1 MWKHKIQV
9 LNVITF
15 KKVRYKN
22 FLSTGQQFIEIQLD
36 RSSKTLV
43 VGENGAGKSTM
54 LDALCFGLFQR
65 AFRNIK
71 KDQMVNS
78 INEKDCVVEVEFTI
92 GQNEY
97 KIIRGIKPNIFE
109 IWCNDVMLNQD
120 AAVRDYQKHL
130 EQTILKL
137 NFRSFTQV
145 VILGNASFVPFMQLR
160 PEYRRQVVEEILDIE
175 IFSKMNLLFREKQKN
190 QDELIKQT
198 DFNYQLVDNKID
210 DKKKYIDDI
219 SNRSKDLAD
228 FKKAEL
234 NKSITDIANY
244 EEDIKRV
251 RVDIA
256 ELQKQVMDE
265 TKVNDKH
272 KKLHTMEAKLEN
284 TCNKH
289 KKDLSF
295 FQSHNDCPTC
305 QQSIDEAFKSTMMSK
320 KAEKIQELDSALG
333 QIDKEIKTNEMK
345 LDTINK
351 TMVTI
356 REKELLINRY
366 ETSIDEIK
374 KQTVRL
380 GQEIADLQ
388 DEKVSTAEQTG
399 ELNQLRE
406 RITELEKDKLDQK
419 NEMVYIDTARH
430 LMQDT
435 GIKTKIIKQYLPIM
449 NQLINRNLADMD
461 FFVNFSLDE
470 EFNETIKSRH
480 RDEFNYHSFSE
491 GEKLRI
497 DLAIL
502 FTWREIAKLKNSTN
516 TNLLILDEIFDS
528 SLDSSGTDEFMRIL
542 HTTMEKENV
551 FVISHK
557 GDTLID
563 KFPRVMKFEKYK
575 NFTRMAE

>member
-1 MWKHKIQV
+1 M
-9 LNVITF
+9 ITF
-15 KKVRYKN
+15 KRVRYKN

-175 IFSKMNLLFREKQKN
+175 IFSKMNFLLKDKVKN
-190 QDELIKQT
+190 QDELIKQADFNCQLIDSKIDSQKKHIEDLSGNNQQSIEKKQLEIKKAET
-198 DFNYQLVDNKID
+198 DIDNYQLDID
-210 DKKKYIDDI
+210 
-219 SNRSKDLAD
+219 
-228 FKKAEL
+228 
-234 NKSITDIANY
+234 
-244 EEDIKRV
+244 RV
-251 RVDIA
+251 TTEKTA
-256 ELQKQVMDE
+256 LQNEILDE
-265 TKVNDKH
+265 TKINNKY
-272 KKLHTMEAKLEN
+272 KQLHNVEAKLEN
-284 TCNKH
+284 TCSKH
-289 KKDLSF
+289 KKDLEF
-295 FQSHNDCPTC
+295 FETHNDCPTC
-305 QQSIDEAFKSTMMSK
+305 QQSIDEAFKSTM
-320 KAEKIQELDSALG
+320 
-333 QIDKEIKTNEMK
+333 IDKKKNKVVEVESAMSQLVKEITSTETRLTKIN
-345 LDTINK
+345 DTMIA
-351 TMVTI
+351 I

-366 ETSIDEIK
+366 ETSISEIK
-374 KQTVRL
+374 KYITSKQNEIDELSDDKFTTGVAT
-380 GQEIADLQ
+380 GQLTQLQ
-388 DEKVSTAEQTG
+388 EQFSDAEVVKQKYREEKTY
-399 ELNQLRE
+399 L
-406 RITELEKDKLDQK
+406 
-419 NEMVYIDTARH
+419 DTARY

-449 NQLINRNLADMD
+449 NQFINKNLADMD
-461 FFVNFSLDE
+461 FFVNFTLNE
-470 EFNETIKSRH
+470 EFKETIKSRH

-497 DLAIL
+497 DLSIL
-502 FTWREIAKLKNSTN
+502 FTWREIAKLKNSMN

-542 HTTMEKENV
+542 TNKLAKENV

-557 GDTLID
+557 GDTLLD
-563 KFPRVMKFEKYK
+563 KFPSVLKFEKYK
-575 NFTRMAE
+575 NFTRMA

>member
-1 MWKHKIQV
+1 MIV
-9 LNVITF
+9 F

-78 INEKDCVVEVEFTI
+78 INEKECVVEVEFII
-92 GQNEY
+92 GQNQY
-97 KIIRGIKPNIFE
+97 KIVRGIKPNIFE
-109 IWCNDVMLNQD
+109 IWCNGVMLNQD

-160 PEYRRQVVEEILDIE
+160 ARHRRQVVEEILDIE
-175 IFSKMNLLFREKQKN
+175 IFSKMNLMFREKVKA
-190 QDELIKQT
+190 QDELIKQSDFNSQLIEGKIDSQKKHIEDMSGNNQQLIDKKQIEIQQAQT
-198 DFNYQLVDNKID
+198 DIDNYQLDID
-210 DKKKYIDDI
+210 RV
-219 SNRSKDLAD
+219 STE
-228 FKKAEL
+228 KA
-234 NKSITDIANY
+234 A
-244 EEDIKRV
+244 
-251 RVDIA
+251 
-256 ELQKQVMDE
+256 LQNEILDE
-265 TKVNDKH
+265 TKINSKY
-272 KKLHTMEAKLEN
+272 KQLHNLEAKLEN
-284 TCNKH
+284 TCGKH
-289 KKDLSF
+289 KKDLGF
-295 FQSHNDCPTC
+295 FQTHNDCPTC
-305 QQSIDEAFKSTMMSK
+305 QQAIDEAFKSTMMSK
-320 KAEKIQELDSALG
+320 KAEKIQELEGALG
-333 QIDKEIKTNEMK
+333 QIEKDITSTETRLSKINEI
-345 LDTINK
+345 
-351 TMVTI
+351 MVII

-366 ETSIDEIK
+366 ETSISEIK
-374 KQTVRL
+374 KYMVNKEHEIDELSDDKFTTGMAT
-380 GQEIADLQ
+380 GQLTELQ
-388 DEKVSTAEQTG
+388 EQLTEAESTKVKQKDEKNY
-399 ELNQLRE
+399 L
-406 RITELEKDKLDQK
+406 
-419 NEMVYIDTARH
+419 DTARY

-449 NQLINRNLADMD
+449 NQFINKNLADMD
-461 FFVNFSLDE
+461 FFVNFTLDD
-470 EFNETIKSRH
+470 EFNETIKSRY

-502 FTWREIAKLKNSTN
+502 FTWREIAKMKNSMN

-528 SLDSSGTDEFMRIL
+528 SLDASGTDEFMRIL
-542 HTTMEKENV
+542 TNKLAKENV

-557 GDTLID
+557 GDTLLD
-563 KFPRVMKFEKYK
+563 KFPSILKFEKYK
-575 NFTRMAE
+575 NFTRMA

>member
-1 MWKHKIQV
+1 
-9 LNVITF
+9 VIIF

-22 FLSTGQQFIEIQLD
+22 FLSTGNQFIEIQLD

-71 KDQMVNS
+71 KDQMINS

-120 AAVRDYQKHL
+120 AAQRDYQKHL
-130 EQTILKL
+130 ESTILKL

-160 PEYRRQVVEEILDIE
+160 ARHRRQVVEEILDIE

-190 QDELIKQT
+190 QDEIIKQSDFNCQLIDSKIESQKKHIEDMSGNKQQTVDKKMIELQQAQT
-198 DFNYQLVDNKID
+198 DIDNYQLDID
-210 DKKKYIDDI
+210 KVNIEK
-219 SNRSKDLAD
+219 
-228 FKKAEL
+228 
-234 NKSITDIANY
+234 
-244 EEDIKRV
+244 
-251 RVDIA
+251 A
-256 ELQKQVMDE
+256 ELQKQILDE
-265 TKVNDKH
+265 SKTNNKYKQ
-272 KKLHTMEAKLEN
+272 LHTLEAKLEN
-284 TCNKH
+284 TCSKH
-289 KKDLSF
+289 KKDLGF
-295 FQSHNDCPTC
+295 FQAHNDCPVC
-305 QQSIDEAFKSTMMSK
+305 QQAIDEAYKSTMIAK
-320 KAEKIQELDSALG
+320 KAEKIQELEGALG
-333 QIDKEIKTNEMK
+333 QIEKDIKSTEDR
-345 LDTINK
+345 LDIINK

-356 REKELLINRY
+356 REKELLVNRY
-366 ETSIDEIK
+366 ETSISEIK
-374 KQTVRL
+374 KYMANKQK
-380 GQEIADLQ
+380 EID
-388 DEKVSTAEQTG
+388 
-399 ELNQLRE
+399 
-406 RITELEKDKLDQK
+406 ELEDESFTTGVATGKLEELQEQLTAAESAKVKQKEQK
-419 NEMVYIDTARH
+419 NYLDTARY

-449 NQLINRNLADMD
+449 NQFINKNLADMD
-461 FFVNFSLDE
+461 FFVNFTLDE

-528 SLDSSGTDEFMRIL
+528 SLDASGTDEFMRIL
-542 HTTMEKENV
+542 SNKLAKENV

-557 GDTLID
+557 GDTLLD
-563 KFPRVMKFEKYK
+563 KFPSILKFEKYK
-575 NFTRMAE
+575 NFTRMA

>member
-1 MWKHKIQV
+1 MIV
-9 LNVITF
+9 F
-15 KKVRYKN
+15 KKIRYKN

-36 RSSKTLV
+36 RAPTTLV

-65 AFRNIK
+65 PFRNIK
-71 KDQMVNS
+71 KDQLINT
-78 INEKDCVVEVEFTI
+78 INEKECIVEVEFI
-92 GQNEY
+92 VGQKEY
-97 KIIRGIKPNIFE
+97 KIIRGIKPNTFE
-109 IWCNDVMLNQD
+109 IWCDGDMLNQD
-120 AAVRDYQKHL
+120 AAQKDYQKHL
-130 EQTILKL
+130 EQQILKL

-160 PEYRRQVVEEILDIE
+160 ARHRRQVVEEILDIE
-175 IFSKMNLLFREKQKN
+175 IFSKMNIMFREKQKN
-190 QDELIKQT
+190 QDEVIKQA
-198 DFNYQLVDNKID
+198 DFDYQLID
-210 DKKKYIDDI
+210 DRIDTQKKHIDDI
-219 SNRSKDLAD
+219 NNRSKDLAD
-228 FKKAEL
+228 SKKADL
-234 NKSITDIANY
+234 NKSITDISNY
-244 EEDIKRV
+244 EEDV
-251 RVDIA
+251 RKVRTEIA
-256 ELQKQVMDE
+256 ELQRQVIDHS
-265 TKVNDKH
+265 KVNDKH

-284 TCNKH
+284 TCSKH
-289 KKDLSF
+289 KKDLGF
-295 FQSHNDCPTC
+295 FQTHDDCPTC
-305 QQSIDEAFKSTMMSK
+305 QQVIDDTFRTTMQSK
-320 KAEKIQELDSALG
+320 KAEKIQELEIALG
-333 QIDKEIKTNEMK
+333 QIDKEIKTSEMK

-366 ETSIDEIK
+366 ETSIEEIK
-374 KQTVRL
+374 KQTTRL
-380 GQEIADLQ
+380 GQEIAELI
-388 DEKVSTAEQTG
+388 DEKQSSAVATG
-399 ELNQLRE
+399 ELNQLHE
-406 RITELEKDKLDQK
+406 QLLDAGKSKVKHKDEK
-419 NEMVYIDTARH
+419 VYIDTARH

-435 GIKTKIIKQYLPIM
+435 GIKTKIINQYLPIM
-449 NQLINRNLADMD
+449 NQYINKHLADMD
-461 FFVNFSLDE
+461 FFVNFTLDE
-470 EFNETIKSRH
+470 EFNETIKSRY

-542 HTTMEKENV
+542 TNKDKENV

>member
-1 MWKHKIQV
+1 MIV
-9 LNVITF
+9 F
-15 KKVRYKN
+15 KKIRYKN

-78 INEKDCVVEVEFTI
+78 INEKECVVEVEFII
-92 GQNEY
+92 GQNQY

-109 IWCNDVMLNQD
+109 IWCNGVMLNQD

-130 EQTILKL
+130 ESTILKL

-160 PEYRRQVVEEILDIE
+160 ARHRRQVVEEILDIE
-175 IFSKMNLLFREKQKN
+175 IFSKMNLMFREKVKA
-190 QDELIKQT
+190 QDELIKQSDFNSQLIEGKIDSQKKHIEEMSGNNQQSIDKKFLEMQQAQT
-198 DFNYQLVDNKID
+198 DIDNYQLDID
-210 DKKKYIDDI
+210 RV
-219 SNRSKDLAD
+219 S
-228 FKKAEL
+228 AE
-234 NKSITDIANY
+234 KTA
-244 EEDIKRV
+244 
-251 RVDIA
+251 
-256 ELQKQVMDE
+256 LQNEILDE
-265 TKVNDKH
+265 TKINSKY
-272 KKLHTMEAKLEN
+272 KQLHNMEAKLEN
-284 TCNKH
+284 TCSKH
-289 KKDLSF
+289 KKDLQF
-295 FQSHNDCPTC
+295 FETHNDCPTC
-305 QQSIDEAFKSTMMSK
+305 QQTIDEAFKTSIIDK
-320 KAEKIQELDSALG
+320 KKNKVIEIDSAMSQLV
-333 QIDKEIKTNEMK
+333 KEITTTETRLSKINE
-345 LDTINK
+345 

-366 ETSIDEIK
+366 ETSISEIK
-374 KQTVRL
+374 KYINNKQNEIDELSDDKFTTGMAT
-380 GQEIADLQ
+380 GQLTELQ
-388 DEKVSTAEQTG
+388 EQLTEAESAKVKQKDEKNY
-399 ELNQLRE
+399 L
-406 RITELEKDKLDQK
+406 
-419 NEMVYIDTARH
+419 DTARY

-449 NQLINRNLADMD
+449 NQFINKNLADMD
-461 FFVNFSLDE
+461 FFVNFTLDD
-470 EFNETIKSRH
+470 EFNETIKSRY

-502 FTWREIAKLKNSTN
+502 FTWREIAKMKNSMN

-528 SLDSSGTDEFMRIL
+528 SLDASGTDEFMRIL
-542 HTTMEKENV
+542 TNKLAKENV

-557 GDTLID
+557 GDTLLD
-563 KFPRVMKFEKYK
+563 KFPSILKFEKYK
-575 NFTRMAE
+575 NFTRMA

>member
-1 MWKHKIQV
+1 MI
-9 LNVITF
+9 LF

-22 FLSTGQQFIEIQLD
+22 FLSTGQQFIDIDLD
-36 RSSKTLV
+36 KSNTTLV
-43 VGENGAGKSTM
+43 IGENGAGKSTM

-65 AFRNIK
+65 PFRNIK
-71 KDQMVNS
+71 KDQLINS
-78 INEKDCVVEVEFTI
+78 INEKECIVEVEFTV
-92 GQNEY
+92 GQKDY
-97 KIIRGIKPNIFE
+97 KIIRGIKPNTFE
-109 IWCNDVMLNQD
+109 IWCDGDMLNQD
-120 AAVRDYQKHL
+120 AAQRDYQKHL
-130 EQTILKL
+130 EQQILKL

-160 PEYRRQVVEEILDIE
+160 ARHRRQVVEEILDIE